1 MTFKVWWP
9 RLTGRWGE
17 PKDKEQATF
26 FRTFAEMVGDAGRQ
40 EGIHNAEKQAEEGNK
55 ATNKGDETCKA

>member
-1 MTFKVWWP
+1 MTFKEWWH

-26 FRTFAEMVGDAGRQ
+26 FRTFAEMVWDAGRQ
-40 EGIHNAEKQAEEGNK
+40 EGIRYAVERAEELNT
-55 ATNKGDETCKA
+55 ATNKGD